1 MCTVT
6 ARHYNAPFVRSNALI
21 SSHGHKGELRLTFTL
36 AGIIALRMLG
46 LFMILPVFMVLAR
59 DTPGFTPL
67 LGGLAVGAYGLT
79 QAAFQQPFG
88 WLSDIWG
95 RRRVLLLGMAIFAV
109 GGAVAALAETMT
121 GLIIGRCLQGS
132 GAIAGVAM
140 AFAAD
145 RVRPERRSISMA
157 IIGMGIGGAFLL
169 SMVLS
174 VPVAN
179 LVGLKGLFWLT
190 AGLALFGMALALT
203 TPSNQTLE
211 PDSPPDS
218 PAAPEAASAVVWLL
232 CLSVF
237 LLHAVMT
244 QLFVV
249 LPGLWVDHYQ
259 FALAEHW
266 KMYLPTMLVSVLL
279 VLPVLAKSGG
289 RAAEQKLVV
298 PAFCLLGLALLSM
311 SQISALPWLAVML
324 AVYFAGFNLLEAAMP
339 ALLARVVKQAGR
351 GRRMGLYSTFQFLGA
366 FAGGVSG
373 GWMLGVW
380 GNETALITAA
390 VLCLVWGVAVGLL
403 SQRVFP
409 KGQPE

>member
-1 MCTVT
+1 LT
-6 ARHYNAPFVRSNALI
+6 AGYGPN
-21 SSHGHKGELRLTFTL
+21 GEMRLTITL

-67 LGGLAVGAYGLT
+67 LGGVAVGAYGLT
-79 QAAFQQPFG
+79 QALFQQPFG
-88 WLSDIWG
+88 WLSDLWG
-95 RRRVLLLGMAIFAV
+95 RRRVLLLGMAIFAI
-109 GGAVAALAETMT
+109 GGVVAALAESMT
-121 GLIIGRCLQGS
+121 ALIIGRCLQGS

-145 RVRPERRSISMA
+145 RVQPERRAISMA

-169 SMVLS
+169 SMAIS

-179 LVGLKGLFWLT
+179 LIGLQGLFWLT
-190 AGLALFGMALALT
+190 AGLALLGMALVMT
-203 TPSNQTLE
+203 TPSGDAVESE
-211 PDSPPDS
+211 P
-218 PAAPEAASAVVWLL
+218 AETPEAGAVVWLL

-249 LPGLWVDHYQ
+249 LPGLWVDQFH

-266 KMYLPTMLVSVLL
+266 KIYLPAMLVSVLL
-279 VLPVLAKSGG
+279 VLPLLARMG
-289 RAAEQKLVV
+289 RRGAESRLIF
-298 PAFCLLGLALLSM
+298 PAFCLLGLALFSM
-311 SQISALPWLAVML
+311 GLGTSLTWLAVML

-339 ALLARVVKQAGR
+339 SMLARVVKRAGR

-366 FAGGVSG
+366 FAGGVAG
-373 GWMLGVW
+373 GFVLGQW
-380 GNETALITAA
+380 GPVTALHSVA
-390 VLCLVWGVAVGLL
+390 VLCLVWGVVFILL
-403 SQRVFP
+403 SKRVFAD
-409 KGQPE
+409 GGPE